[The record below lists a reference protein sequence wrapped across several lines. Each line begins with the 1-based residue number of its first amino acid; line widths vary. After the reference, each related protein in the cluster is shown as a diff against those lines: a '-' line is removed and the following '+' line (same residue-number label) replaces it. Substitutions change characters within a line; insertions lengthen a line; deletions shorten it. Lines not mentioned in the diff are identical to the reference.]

1 MKLKCAVCGTES
13 EAEYSDKEISK
24 FAAGMNEFSEELL
37 IICGDPKCKEKAE
50 RLASAKYTN

>member
-13 EAEYSDKEISK
+13 ESEYSDEEIDK
-24 FAAGMNEFSEELL
+24 FASGINEFSEELL

-50 RLASAKYTN
+50 KLASDKYSN